1 VEVMV
6 TNLQK
11 ELIAIETIK
20 VLYQQ
25 IKELRETVNPKRLG
39 KYSDTFFDSLSEDW
53 FDGINLSSWMRG
65 LNTSLGQSFFENVA
79 HILCNGTKK
88 EFTAKKKS
96 LLQLSQS
103 QKLRIANI
111 ITDLS
116 NGNFYPDSLADN
128 DEISEALE
136 ALEEATGFTA
146 DVFFE
151 DDDHVVCIELKTV
164 KPNKGVFKV
173 EKQKILEAKEALRRS
188 YPKKKVKFFI
198 GFPFDPLSIE
208 PTGFD
213 KQRFMKY
220 SVGFDK
226 YFAESEFLLAAE
238 LWDYLS
244 GTKQTMET
252 ILEIINSIATVDF
265 IENFDFLQQK
275 ENATDKKSEY
285 INLLSKWFLLREII
299 LVENRE
305 SIRSKTSSN
314 KRIVRVF
321 NQDVF
326 IIKRE
331 DDKYKVEYNEERNA
345 ILSSFV

>member
-1 VEVMV
+1 M
-6 TNLQK
+6 TTKLQR

-20 VLYQQ
+20 VLYRQL
-25 IKELRETVNPKRLG
+25 KELVEAVNPRQRKI
-39 KYSDTFFDSLSEDW
+39 YSDAFFNSLFDW
-53 FDGINLSSWMRG
+53 QYGMISLSSWMHG

-88 EFTAKKKS
+88 EFTSKRNS
-96 LLQLSQS
+96 LLQLSQA

-116 NGNFYPDSLADN
+116 NGNFYPDSLTDN
-128 DEISEALE
+128 EEISDALE
-136 ALEEATGFTA
+136 VLEEATGFTA

-151 DDDHVVCIELKTV
+151 DDDQVVCVELKTV
-164 KPNKGVFKV
+164 KPNKSVFKV

-188 YPKKKVKFFI
+188 YPKKKVKFFV
-198 GFPFDPLSIE
+198 GFPFDPLSLE
-208 PTGFD
+208 PTGYD

-244 GTKQTMET
+244 GTTRTMET

-265 IENFDFLQQK
+265 IEKFDFLQQQV
-275 ENATDKKSEY
+275 NAADEKSEY
-285 INLLSKWFLLREII
+285 INLLRNWFLERETV

-305 SIRSKTSSN
+305 IIRSKISGN
-314 KRIVRVF
+314 KRMVRVF
-321 NQDVF
+321 NQAIF

-331 DDKYKVEYNEERNA
+331 DDKYKVEYNEER
-345 ILSSFV
+345 ISLLSKLI

>member
-1 VEVMV
+1 M
-6 TNLQK
+6 TTKLQR

-20 VLYQQ
+20 VLYRQL
-25 IKELRETVNPKRLG
+25 KELVEAVNPRQRKI
-39 KYSDTFFDSLSEDW
+39 YSDAFFNSLFDW
-53 FDGINLSSWMRG
+53 QYGMISLSSWMHG

-88 EFTAKKKS
+88 EFTSKRNS
-96 LLQLSQS
+96 LLQLSQA

-116 NGNFYPDSLADN
+116 NGNFYPDSLTDN
-128 DEISEALE
+128 EEISDALE
-136 ALEEATGFTA
+136 VLEEATGFTA

-151 DDDHVVCIELKTV
+151 DDDQVVCVELKTV
-164 KPNKGVFKV
+164 KPNKSVFKV

-188 YPKKKVKFFI
+188 YPKKKVKFFV
-198 GFPFDPLSIE
+198 GFPFDPLSLE
-208 PTGFD
+208 PTGYD

-244 GTKQTMET
+244 GTTRTMET

-265 IENFDFLQQK
+265 IKKFDFLQQQV
-275 ENATDKKSEY
+275 NAADEKSEY
-285 INLLSKWFLLREII
+285 INLLRNWFLERETV

-305 SIRSKTSSN
+305 IIRSKISGN
-314 KRIVRVF
+314 KRMVRVF
-321 NQDVF
+321 NQAIF

-331 DDKYKVEYNEERNA
+331 DDKYKVEYNEER
-345 ILSSFV
+345 ISLLSKLI

>member
-1 VEVMV
+1 MH
-6 TNLQK
+6 
-11 ELIAIETIK
+11 
-20 VLYQQ
+20 
-25 IKELRETVNPKRLG
+25 
-39 KYSDTFFDSLSEDW
+39 
-53 FDGINLSSWMRG
+53 G

-103 QKLRIANI
+103 QKLRIAKI

-116 NGNFYPDSLADN
+116 NGNFYPDSLTDN
-128 DEISEALE
+128 EELSDALE

-151 DDDHVVCIELKTV
+151 DDEQVVCIELKTV

-173 EKQKILEAKEALRRS
+173 EKQKILEAEAALRRS

-198 GFPFDPLSIE
+198 GFPFDPLSSE
-208 PTGFD
+208 PTGYD

-226 YFAESEFLLAAE
+226 YFAESEFLLSAE
-238 LWDYLS
+238 LWNYLS
-244 GTKQTMET
+244 GTTQTMET
-252 ILEIINSIATVDF
+252 ILGIINSIATVDF

-275 ENATDKKSEY
+275 ENVVDRKSDY
-285 INLLSKWFLLREII
+285 INLLSKWFLLREIM

-305 SIRSKTSSN
+305 DIYSKIRDD
-314 KRIVRVF
+314 KRMIRVF

-326 IIKRE
+326 NIKRE
-331 DDKYKVEYNEERNA
+331 DDKYKVEYNENRA
-345 ILSSFV
+345 STLLDLL